1 MASKSYTLRR
11 FCHSHPAAVIQ
22 LSKSEAGKTCQQWLL
37 AAEIFGN
44 PWPQK
49 KDPWSVENLFKQPL
63 DWGAGKATGGVLS
76 TLMLACSSRK
86 LEFCTYEL
94 LCMCVYIYT
103 HIYIIY
109 TYIYIC
115 IYILYNILYC
125 LICIHH
131 THVHT
136 YLLYEWQQLFNNAEC
151 QSMQLMPRS
160 RPGLD
165 RQRP

>member
-1 MASKSYTLRR
+1 MASKRYTLRW

-44 PWPQK
+44 PWPPK

-86 LEFCTYEL
+86 LEFCTYEC
-94 LCMCVYIYT
+94 LCMCIYIHT
-103 HIYIIY
+103 HIHNIY
-109 TYIYIC
+109 
-115 IYILYNILYC
+115 IYILYIIIYILYY
-125 LICIHH
+125 IYIIFYI
-131 THVHT
+131 V
-136 YLLYEWQQLFNNAEC
+136 
-151 QSMQLMPRS
+151 
-160 RPGLD
+160 
-165 RQRP
+165 